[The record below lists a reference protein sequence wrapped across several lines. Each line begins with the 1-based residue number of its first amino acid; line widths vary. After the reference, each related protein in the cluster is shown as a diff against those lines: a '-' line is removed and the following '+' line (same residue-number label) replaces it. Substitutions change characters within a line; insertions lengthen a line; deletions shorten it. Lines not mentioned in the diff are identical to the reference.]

1 MKKVLFFILATF
13 SSIFSVQT
21 VEAFKGCENKRMN
34 ELCLSPEVDRCYT
47 CLNTEQNQF
56 RQPPVCVPIFHQ
68 QHLGTLD
75 NYPSNKWNCTLYS
88 PEVNSNEEFV
98 KDICKVDEFISNVC
112 QDQDKNGFCMIAN
125 YINDICQ
132 QTEEEHRFE
141 ETDYTT
147 LNYVSPWGHDSVCEE
162 PFYQK
167 VCTGKL
173 VKYCFDAR
181 KYIGKDGNKD
191 VYLYNCHPFYYDNI
205 EASILSFLNK
215 EKYVWKKWYNKN
227 YNPNTNEE
235 DHRFETE
242 DVFRYPACSGPI
254 CQKDGWIW
262 KKTVNGKDWCG
273 SSTCVPFGKTMFV
286 CNYPST
292 CGKKLT
298 SVESYELQENNE
310 DRELN
315 LSREFHTMGC
325 GKEKFKCL
333 LNKECRELVKRLKD
347 CEEDFAC
354 IYQVVSINS
363 NDLFIKL
370 ANCMYHN

>member
-34 ELCLSPEVDRCYT
+34 EVCLSPAVDRCYT
-47 CLNTEQNQF
+47 CLNIEQNQF
-56 RQPPVCVPIFHQ
+56 KQPPVCVPIFHQ

-98 KDICKVDEFISNVC
+98 KDICKVDEFVSNVC

-132 QTEEEHRFE
+132 QAEEEHRFE

-147 LNYVSPWGHDSVCEE
+147 LDYVSPWGSKSECMQ
-162 PFYQK
+162 PFFK
-167 VCTGKL
+167 KHCSNKL
-173 VKYCFDAR
+173 TKYCYDCRAETLKIGPIKDYYYHCHSYGYGDDMKKTLDWLKSQ
-181 KYIGKDGNKD
+181 KYECRRFENKD
-191 VYLYNCHPFYYDNI
+191 YDPVVKD
-205 EASILSFLNK
+205 ESQHFK
-215 EKYVWKKWYNKN
+215 
-227 YNPNTNEE
+227 
-235 DHRFETE
+235 TE
-242 DVFRYPACSGPI
+242 DVYRYPACSGSI

-262 KKTVNGKDWCG
+262 KKTVNGKDWCSGG
-273 SSTCVPFGKTMFV
+273 SCVPFGKTMFM
-286 CNYPST
+286 CNYPSS
-292 CGKKLT
+292 CGKKLS
-298 SVESYELQENNE
+298 SVDSTENQEESNVEL
-310 DRELN
+310 L
-315 LSREFHTMGC
+315 REFHTIGC

-333 LNKECRELVKRLKD
+333 LNKECREFVKSLKD

-354 IYQVVSINS
+354 IYQVVSTNF